1 MALYNWDYWR
11 HEYVSG
17 DDSVTL
23 EALALRKN
31 APAFDTLKKRSTK
44 ESWTKQRENFRI
56 QKGTIVRSDPTAIQA
71 AEQVNELVNIAE
83 MITQH
88 TQIGKAL
95 QAKGIQWLKQ
105 VDPTTLPAREAI
117 AVLKLGMDTQRLCAG
132 LATEHQEI
140 TSGGKPVAPTRIE
153 IVPLAN
159 HPYSAAP

>member
-1 MALYNWDYWR
+1 MRYDWDYLR
-11 HEYVSG
+11 HKYVTG

-23 EALALRKN
+23 EALSKLPN
-31 APAFDTLKKRSTK
+31 SPVFGTLKNRACQ
-44 ESWTKQRENFRI
+44 ESWAKQRENYRL
-56 QKGTIVRSDPTAIQA
+56 QKMTLVTTDPAAIQA

-105 VDPTTLPAREAI
+105 VDPATLPAREAI

-140 TSGGKPVAPTRIE
+140 TSGGKSLIPKKIVRVVIE
-153 IVPLAN
+153 ADGTQSE
-159 HPYSAAP
+159 Y